1 MARLDGLTGLAN
13 RRTFDDM
20 LDREWRRLARVAQP
34 LSVIMMDVDHF
45 KQFNDTYGHADG
57 DVCLQQVAK
66 AAAGAL
72 QRPAD
77 MVARYGGEE
86 FVALLPDTT
95 LAGGIAVAEAIRVA
109 IADLRIPHAGSKAA
123 PHVTL
128 SLGVASTVP
137 QPEGSPKPLLETA
150 DERLYA
156 AKAAGRNQVKS

>member
-1 MARLDGLTGLAN
+1 
-13 RRTFDDM
+13 
-20 LDREWRRLARVAQP
+20 VAQP

-123 PHVTL
+123 PNVTL

-137 QPEGSPKPLLETA
+137 QPEGSPKPLL
-150 DERLYA
+150 
-156 AKAAGRNQVKS
+156 